1 MSNAF
6 SGMRISAS
14 GLAAERLRM
23 DLIASNVANANTTRG
38 ADGKPYRRKVAVFNE
53 YIKEEIGKDGKLKE
67 ELMGVKTAKVVEDQ
81 SPYKSVYDP
90 SHPDADEEGYVL
102 MPNVNHLNEMADLMM
117 ASRAFEANMT
127 CIEAQKQMFTK
138 SLEIGR

>member
-23 DLIASNVANANTTRG
+23 DLIASNIANANTTRG

-53 YIKEEIGKDGKLKE
+53 YMKDEMGKNGEMKE
-67 ELMGVKTAKVVEDQ
+67 ELMGVRATEVVEDQ
-81 SPYKSVYDP
+81 SPFRSVYDP
-90 SHPDADEEGYVL
+90 SHPDADDEGYVL

-117 ASRAFEANMT
+117 ANRAFEANMT
-127 CIEAQKQMFTK
+127 CIEAQKQMFSK